1 MIYIVYGA
9 PCSGKTT
16 YVQQHIKDND
26 IVWDWDAVEFS
37 FNGLS
42 YQEKNQNIN
51 RFMKRVRRLFIDE
64 CIINTSVS
72 DKWIILTN
80 LNQKLI
86 DELDAVDEIKIYQM
100 QTSKE
105 ECVSRLSATTRKD
118 KDELLQ
124 VIEDWFNKYD
134 EWW

>member
-16 YVQQHIKDND
+16 YVQQNIKDND

-105 ECVSRLSATTRKD
+105 ECVSRLSATARKD

-124 VIEDWFNKYD
+124 VIEDWFKKYD

>member
-26 IVWDWDAVEFS
+26 IVWGWDAVEFS

-105 ECVSRLSATTRKD
+105 ECVSRLSATARKD

>member
-105 ECVSRLSATTRKD
+105 ECVSRLSATARKD

-124 VIEDWFNKYD
+124 VIED
-134 EWW
+134 

>member
-105 ECVSRLSATTRKD
+105 ECVSRLSATARKD

>member
-86 DELDAVDEIKIYQM
+86 DELDTVDEIKIYQM

-105 ECVSRLSATTRKD
+105 ECVSRLSATARKD